1 MISPHGRGVTP
12 QSNAA
17 LWGNLPDVG
26 DFAVVCPE
34 GQGRRLMLFAWGY
47 RGDIAD
53 LARMPAI
60 VAHALPFVRVDPR
73 RIYAIG
79 SSMGGQE
86 ALLLLARDPRL
97 LAGVAAFDSDTNLA
111 ARYAAFAS
119 IPHGL
124 GIRAKLV
131 AEVGGTPRSV
141 PGAYAERSPIDYA
154 HQIAFSG
161 VPLQILV
168 VDQGSHRARPG
179 TRVGPALPPGRCTQS
194 RGTRGG
200 GHRYLGALGRVQADA
215 ENRSGAQCVW
225 PTAVQPGA
233 AMTPAQKRSLGLPAD
248 WPGAR
253 LALAR
258 QRSSVCSGVACG
270 GSS

>member
-1 MISPHGRGVTP
+1 
-12 QSNAA
+12 
-17 LWGNLPDVG
+17 
-26 DFAVVCPE
+26 
-34 GQGRRLMLFAWGY
+34 MLFAWGY

-86 ALLLLARDPRL
+86 ALLLLARDPHL

-161 VPLQILV
+161 VPLQIWWSTKDRIVRDQARESGLLYRRV
-168 VDQGSHRARPG
+168 VALNPAAPVVEVIGTWAHSAEFRP
-179 TRVGPALPPGRCTQS
+179 TRRIAL
-194 RGTRGG
+194 
-200 GHRYLGALGRVQADA
+200 ALSAFGLL
-215 ENRSGAQCVW
+215 
-225 PTAVQPGA
+225 PVQPGA